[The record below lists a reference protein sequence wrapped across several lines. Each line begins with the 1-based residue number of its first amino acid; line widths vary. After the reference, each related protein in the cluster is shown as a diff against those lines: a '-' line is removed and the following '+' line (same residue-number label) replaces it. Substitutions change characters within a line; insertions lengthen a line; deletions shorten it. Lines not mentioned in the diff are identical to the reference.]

1 MRFIRIAVTAAV
13 LGLCVTIQVNA
24 SGLKNSAFKGIYAF
38 RFWGATSFA
47 PFYDG
52 TAGKTNSGIATAPR
66 QDVLRVGVFKSDG
79 KGNLTGHTIATTDD
93 GVTTVVIDYN
103 WTGTYSV
110 STNGDGTGTMII
122 NAASAPEINSCKTG
136 DGTPVSGCEAF
147 EGAQTYAFAI
157 TGSRKQ
163 RAVTFIE
170 TDNASG
176 GAKIFLQG
184 SATFQDGTGSGG
196 GGFNIPF

>member
-1 MRFIRIAVTAAV
+1 MRFIRIAVTAAA

-24 SGLKNSAFKGIYAF
+24 SGFKNSDFKGVYAF
-38 RFWGATSFA
+38 RLWGATSFA

-79 KGNLTGHTIATTDD
+79 KGNLTGHAIATTDD
-93 GVTTVVIDYN
+93 GVSTVVIDYN
-103 WTGTYSV
+103 WTGTYSM

-122 NAASAPEINSCKTG
+122 NAASAPDINLCQTG

-147 EGAQTYAFAI
+147 EGAQTYALAI
-157 TGSRKQ
+157 TGTKKQ

-184 SATFQDGTGSGG
+184 SATFQDGKGSSG
-196 GGFNIPF
+196 GGFNFPF